1 MSYDVEH
8 RLGALEARVASLEGR
23 RDEQVT
29 YETRRAI
36 RKLIAHRDEGER
48 IQLVLS
54 FRQVVALADLFESLQ
69 ADSHRALTGVSTH
82 IERGQA
88 TP

>member
-1 MSYDVEH
+1 MSDDLAR
-8 RLGALEARVASLEGR
+8 RLTELEARVASLEGR

-29 YETRRAI
+29 QETQRAI
-36 RKLIAHRDEGER
+36 RKLIAHRDEGVHV
-48 IQLVLS
+48 QLVLS